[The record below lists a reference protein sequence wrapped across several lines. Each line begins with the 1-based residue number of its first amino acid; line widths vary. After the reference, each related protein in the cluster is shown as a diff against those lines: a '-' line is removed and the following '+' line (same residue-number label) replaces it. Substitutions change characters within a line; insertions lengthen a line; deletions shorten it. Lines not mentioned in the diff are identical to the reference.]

1 MSLHS
6 FFKSFSPYQSAASLS
21 EKLRSGVTGGFAIM
35 LLAWALYGY
44 LFSKPVPIEVFE
56 TLLMKEKG

>member
-6 FFKSFSPYQSAASLS
+6 FVKSFSPYKSTAALS
-21 EKLRSGVTGGFAIM
+21 EKLCSGVAGGFAIM

-44 LFSKPVPIEVFE
+44 LYSKPVPIEVFE
-56 TLLMKEKG
+56 TLLMKEKS